1 MSEVGGAWALATL
14 KRQEWPGDETTWA
27 LHDEKLEST
36 YIGVIILMMT
46 RIQALRSAHA
56 GLS

>member
-1 MSEVGGAWALATL
+1 MTL